1 MNIAVIIVTA
11 LLLIP
16 FLMPWN
22 KSLLIYSLATWF
34 FLWGAFFIA
43 SFKESSL
50 SERGII
56 NNSIVITVVIVVF
69 AISILLRSII
79 HFIIVNINK
88 HKKSNS
94 NEAQNT

>member
-1 MNIAVIIVTA
+1 MTIAIIIVTA

-16 FLMPWN
+16 FLIPWN
-22 KSLLIYSLATWF
+22 KSLLIYSLVTWF
-34 FLWGAFFIA
+34 LLWGAFFIL

-50 SERGII
+50 SEQGII
-56 NNSIVITVVIVVF
+56 SNNIVIALVIIVF
-69 AISILLRSII
+69 AISISLRSII
-79 HFIIVNINK
+79 HFIIVNINN

>member
-1 MNIAVIIVTA
+1 MNIAIIIVTA

-16 FLMPWN
+16 FLIPWN

-34 FLWGAFFIA
+34 FLWGAFFIL

-50 SERGII
+50 SEQGII
-56 NNSIVITVVIVVF
+56 NNNVVIALVIIVF
-69 AISILLRSII
+69 SISILLRTI
-79 HFIIVNINK
+79 HHFVIVNINK
-88 HKKSNS
+88 HKKANI